1 MEEMKS
7 MLVKLCEGQEKLIEG
22 QESLE
27 KHYQE
32 LKEEQIEIRKEQT
45 AIREEQAEIRK
56 EQTEIKQEQKS
67 IKEDH
72 KTIMDDHK
80 ILMEEHKDMKEAIHY
95 LIELQKEMRKEMRQG
110 FRELNE
116 RLAVCQIENG
126 KKVDVLFDADETR
139 KQHLEQHDKEIPEIK
154 STLFEH
160 AMRIKNLESKVVG
173 A

>member
-7 MLVKLCEGQEKLIEG
+7 MLVKLCEGQER
-22 QESLE
+22 LE
-27 KHYQE
+27 KHTQE
-32 LKEEQIEIRKEQT
+32 LIEEQIEIRKEQ
-45 AIREEQAEIRK
+45 AEIRK
-56 EQTEIKQEQKS
+56 EQVEIRKEQKS
-67 IKEDH
+67 IKGNH
-72 KTIMDDHK
+72 KTLMD
-80 ILMEEHKDMKEAIHY
+80 EHKDMKEAIHY
-95 LIELQKEMRKEMRQG
+95 LIELQKEMRNEMRKG